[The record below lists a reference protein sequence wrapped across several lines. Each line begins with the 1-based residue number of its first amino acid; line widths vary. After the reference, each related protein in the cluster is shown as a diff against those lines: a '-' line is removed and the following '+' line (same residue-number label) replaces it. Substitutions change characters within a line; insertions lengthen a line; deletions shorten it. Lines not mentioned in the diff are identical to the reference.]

1 MKTASLLILGLAG
14 LSLSACGATSGGLA
28 QSLAQTAASKAVAS
42 SSAPAPQIQTT
53 AAAETALPADAK
65 CEAIAVKMAETD
77 AVIASSNEII
87 TGAAQSQAA
96 GQAVASG
103 ASTAA
108 VHSGAAG
115 ALARVPFGGLF
126 AKAAMDT
133 MANSGQK
140 KAAKAQKEL
149 DKAVLRKA
157 KLSGLYAGR
166 NCEG

>member
-1 MKTASLLILGLAG
+1 MKTTSLLILGLAG

-28 QSLAQTAASKAVAS
+28 QSLAQQAATKAVAPS
-42 SSAPAPQIQTT
+42 SSAPATQTT
-53 AAAETALPADAK
+53 TVAEADLPTDAK
-65 CEAIAVKMAETD
+65 CEVIAAKMAEAD
-77 AVIASSNEII
+77 AVIANSNEVIS
-87 TGAAQSQAA
+87 GAAQSQAA
-96 GQAVASG
+96 GQAVTSG

-108 VHSGAAG
+108 VHTGAAG
-115 ALARVPFGGLF
+115 ALARVPFGGFF

-140 KAAKAQKEL
+140 KAEKAQKEL